1 MEKFDIIKEK
11 HPNWSDEQIWSAVS
25 LDMEADR
32 VIEEKGEVNPDDPD
46 IIEEIIRGAMEWLDD
61 ALPMIMEKV
70 RDLFNALLQ
79 NIGNWLRKGMEYV
92 MDFIGNWFTYGF

>member
-11 HPNWSDEQIWSAVS
+11 HPNCSDEQIWSAVS

-32 VIEEKGEVNPDDPD
+32 VIEEKGEISPNDPD

-92 MDFIGNWFTYGF
+92 MDFIGNWFVYGF

>member
-1 MEKFDIIKEK
+1 
-11 HPNWSDEQIWSAVS
+11 
-25 LDMEADR
+25 
-32 VIEEKGEVNPDDPD
+32 
-46 IIEEIIRGAMEWLDD
+46 MEWLDD

>member
-32 VIEEKGEVNPDDPD
+32 VIEEKGEISPDDPD

-92 MDFIGNWFTYGF
+92 MDFIGNWFTYGL

>member
-32 VIEEKGEVNPDDPD
+32 VIEEKGEISPNDPD

-92 MDFIGNWFTYGF
+92 MDFIGNWFVYGF

>member
-1 MEKFDIIKEK
+1 MDKFNIIKEK
-11 HPNWSDEQIWSAVS
+11 HPNWSDEQIWTAVS

-92 MDFIGNWFTYGF
+92 MDFIGNWFVYGF

>member
-32 VIEEKGEVNPDDPD
+32 VIEEKGEINHDDPD

>member
-1 MEKFDIIKEK
+1 
-11 HPNWSDEQIWSAVS
+11 
-25 LDMEADR
+25 MEADR
-32 VIEEKGEVNPDDPD
+32 VIEEKGEISPDDPD

>member
-32 VIEEKGEVNPDDPD
+32 VIEEKGEISPNDPD

-61 ALPMIMEKV
+61 AFPMILEKV
-70 RDLFNALLQ
+70 RNLFNALLQ

-92 MDFIGNWFTYGF
+92 MDFIGNWFVYGF

>member
-1 MEKFDIIKEK
+1 MEKIDIIKEK

-32 VIEEKGEVNPDDPD
+32 VIEEKGEINPDDPD

>member
-32 VIEEKGEVNPDDPD
+32 VIEEKGEINPDDPD

>member
-32 VIEEKGEVNPDDPD
+32 VIEEKGEISPNDPD

-70 RDLFNALLQ
+70 RNLFNALLQ

-92 MDFIGNWFTYGF
+92 MDFIGNWFVYGF

>member
-32 VIEEKGEVNPDDPD
+32 VIEEKGEINPDDPD

-79 NIGNWLRKGMEYV
+79 NIGNWLSKGMEYV

>member
-32 VIEEKGEVNPDDPD
+32 VIEGRNQP
-46 IIEEIIRGAMEWLDD
+46 
-61 ALPMIMEKV
+61 
-70 RDLFNALLQ
+70 
-79 NIGNWLRKGMEYV
+79 
-92 MDFIGNWFTYGF
+92 

>member
-11 HPNWSDEQIWSAVS
+11 HPNWTDEQIWSAVS

-32 VIEEKGEVNPDDPD
+32 VIEEKGEINPDDPD

-79 NIGNWLRKGMEYV
+79 NIGNWLRKGMEYL
-92 MDFIGNWFTYGF
+92 MDFIGNWFTYGC

>member
-32 VIEEKGEVNPDDPD
+32 VIEEKGEISPDDPD

>member
-32 VIEEKGEVNPDDPD
+32 VIEEKGEISPDDPD

-61 ALPMIMEKV
+61 ALPLIMEKV